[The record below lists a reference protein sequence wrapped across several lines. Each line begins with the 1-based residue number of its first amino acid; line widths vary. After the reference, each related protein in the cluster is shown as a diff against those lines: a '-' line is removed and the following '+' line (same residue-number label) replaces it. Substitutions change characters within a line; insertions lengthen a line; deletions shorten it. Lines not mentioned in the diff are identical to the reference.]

1 MNDDFASL
9 YAYNRWADRRML
21 DACRKLTPEQYA
33 AEPVPGWTSVRSSI
47 YHIAIV
53 TEGWL
58 RGVAGESVQSVPTE
72 AELATV
78 DDAERLLDR
87 AYQIF
92 EDAGTLADAGGP
104 VHAPDLQRPGRTAVL
119 PPWAVLRHIV
129 NHSTYH
135 RGQVAAKLKRLGV
148 EPPMTDMILWV
159 MEQMQAR
166 SRLAWRCER
175 SLRSRCTGCGDTIPG
190 CRAVRTS
197 CGRPRGPSGPGG
209 R

>member
-9 YAYNRWADRRML
+9 YAFNRWADRRVL
-21 DACRKLTPEQYA
+21 EACRKLTPEQYA
-33 AEPVPGWTSVRSSI
+33 AEPLPGWTSVRSSI
-47 YHIAIV
+47 AHIAIV

-58 RGVAGESVQSVPTE
+58 RGIAGEAVEDVPTE

-87 AYQIF
+87 AYEIF
-92 EDAGTLADAGGP
+92 QEFYPKLTPEQLATPRTFSG
-104 VHAPDLQRPGRTAVL
+104 RGRTAVL

-148 EPPMTDMILWV
+148 DAPATDMIWWV
-159 MEQMQAR
+159 MEQM
-166 SRLAWRCER
+166 
-175 SLRSRCTGCGDTIPG
+175 
-190 CRAVRTS
+190 RAES
-197 CGRPRGPSGPGG
+197 
-209 R
+209 